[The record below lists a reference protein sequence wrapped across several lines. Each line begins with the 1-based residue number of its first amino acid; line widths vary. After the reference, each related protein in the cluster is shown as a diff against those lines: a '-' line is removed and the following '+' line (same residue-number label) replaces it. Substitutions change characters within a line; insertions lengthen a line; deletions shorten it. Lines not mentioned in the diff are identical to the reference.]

1 MAGDPAGPIVPVSR
15 ERVEN
20 CLKSATFWVRELP
33 RYADR
38 KQAWADA
45 WAILSG
51 VLAAVTGLAI
61 FPAITD
67 TSTDWDKA
75 LVSAFA
81 FGASICALMPRVKNY
96 AEFAG
101 QARELTSRYG
111 GVVGDLL
118 DLSKVNPFPA
128 DAARAT
134 IEEFEAIKEKKDSLR
149 GLPDKERIEITLA
162 DLRRRVADA
171 EAQADKAV
179 KAGNDPG
186 K

>member
-1 MAGDPAGPIVPVSR
+1 MAGEPAGLTVPVSR

-45 WAILSG
+45 WGILSG

-67 TSTDWDKA
+67 ASTDWDKA
-75 LVSAFA
+75 LVSMFA
-81 FGASICALMPRVKNY
+81 FGASICALMPRIKNY
-96 AEFAG
+96 AELAG

-118 DLSKVNPFPA
+118 DLSKANPFPA
-128 DAARAT
+128 EAAQT
-134 IEEFEAIKEKKDSLR
+134 VIEEFEAIKEKKDSLR
-149 GLPDKERIEITLA
+149 GLPDRDAIE
-162 DLRRRVADA
+162 LRRVETERRLVEA
-171 EAQADKAV
+171 EAALAAAKATTD
-179 KAGNDPG
+179 AG
-186 K
+186 